1 MKMVDREEILKIAT
15 LSKLFVSE
23 EELPKLTTDM
33 EQMIAFADTIN
44 NAEDASTDFDNINN
58 LCNVLREDEV
68 VPSLDRDKIL
78 GNAKDIDCLLYTSPS
93 PRDS

>member
-1 MKMVDREEILKIAT
+1 MVDREEILKIAT

-58 LCNVLREDEV
+58 LCNVL
-68 VPSLDRDKIL
+68 S
-78 GNAKDIDCLLYTSPS
+78 
-93 PRDS
+93 

>member
-44 NAEDASTDFDNINN
+44 NV
-58 LCNVLREDEV
+58 CNVLREDEV

-78 GNAKDIDCLLYTSPS
+78 GNAKDIDDGHFLVKK
-93 PRDS
+93 RA

>member
-33 EQMIAFADTIN
+33 EQM
-44 NAEDASTDFDNINN
+44 
-58 LCNVLREDEV
+58 L
-68 VPSLDRDKIL
+68 SLIH
-78 GNAKDIDCLLYTSPS
+78 I
-93 PRDS
+93 

>member
-1 MKMVDREEILKIAT
+1 MVDREEILKIAT

-44 NAEDASTDFDNINN
+44 N

-78 GNAKDIDCLLYTSPS
+78 GNAKDIDDGHFLVKK
-93 PRDS
+93 RA

>member
-78 GNAKDIDCLLYTSPS
+78 ETLRILMTVISLLKACINF
-93 PRDS
+93 

>member
-15 LSKLFVSE
+15 LSKLFVFE

-78 GNAKDIDCLLYTSPS
+78 GNAKDIDDGHFLVKK
-93 PRDS
+93 RA

>member
-1 MKMVDREEILKIAT
+1 MVDREEILKIAT

-78 GNAKDIDCLLYTSPS
+78 GNAKDIDAVSYTHLTLPTIA
-93 PRDS
+93 

>member
-1 MKMVDREEILKIAT
+1 MVDREEILKIAT

-44 NAEDASTDFDNINN
+44 NAKFSET
-58 LCNVLREDEV
+58 LRILMTVISLLKSVHKFLGGEV
-68 VPSLDRDKIL
+68 IEFKRKHKKI
-78 GNAKDIDCLLYTSPS
+78 S
-93 PRDS
+93 

>member
-1 MKMVDREEILKIAT
+1 MVDREEILKIAT

-33 EQMIAFADTIN
+33 EQMIAFAD
-44 NAEDASTDFDNINN
+44 NINN

-78 GNAKDIDCLLYTSPS
+78 GNAKDIDDGHFLVKK
-93 PRDS
+93 RA

>member
-1 MKMVDREEILKIAT
+1 MVSRDEVMKIAV

-23 EELPKLTTDM
+23 EELPKLTSDM

-44 NAEDASTDFDNINN
+44 NAENVSTDFDNINN

-68 VPSLDRDKIL
+68 VPSLERDRIL
-78 GNAKDIDCLLYTSPS
+78 GNAKDIDDGHFLVKK
-93 PRDS
+93 RA

>member
-1 MKMVDREEILKIAT
+1 MVDREEILKIAT

-44 NAEDASTDFDNINN
+44 NAEDASTNFDNINN

-78 GNAKDIDCLLYTSPS
+78 GNAKDIDAGLFLLKKLA
-93 PRDS
+93 